1 MTARTIASLDATEM
15 RMKRGRTYRAT
26 TPSGVTVGEY
36 LGMEAPHGDLA
47 SLLRATDR
55 VHSIELDR
63 VTTIER
69 LAA

>member
-1 MTARTIASLDATEM
+1 MSAQTIASFDAHEM

-26 TPSGVTVGEY
+26 TKTGTACGEY

-47 SLLRATDR
+47 ILLRGADG
-55 VHSIELDR
+55 VHSIELDH
-63 VTTIER
+63 VTGIER